1 MNMVMHVHIHCITS
15 FNKIFSFHTA
25 VEMFGHEDP
34 IIVGL
39 TRKLT
44 CSTKLHVT
52 SIELFLVGLGIPV
65 ESTTEQ
71 ELVFTIDPEDTALD
85 GAMFTCRV
93 NTASSV
99 YEETI
104 TLTVIGT

>member
-1 MNMVMHVHIHCITS
+1 MVIP
-15 FNKIFSFHTA
+15 FHA
-25 VEMFGHEDP
+25 AMEMSGYRDP

-52 SIELFLVGLGIPV
+52 SIQLFLVGLDIPM
-65 ESTTEQ
+65 ESTIDQ

-85 GAMFTCRV
+85 GAMFTCKV

-104 TLTVIGT
+104 TLTVNGM